1 MLILMMPILVLISLM
16 IPILILILIPILPDE
31 EEVFAESYDDK
42 AEDKAKF
49 LTDVL
54 ISDKVSFM
62 VRPNVGS
69 SIC

>member
-1 MLILMMPILVLISLM
+1 MPIL
-16 IPILILILIPILPDE
+16 IPILILKLKPILISILILIPILPDE

-49 LTDVL
+49 STDVL